1 MDVVENGRELAKP
14 NERELAR
21 PTLTSAGRA
30 ANEAASAYIFKD
42 YRMRRAEKTIQT
54 QFAALVLWGR
64 YLSVA
69 DAAEELLAEAAQW
82 TLTYFDDVAL
92 LEMGQYAQSQQT
104 DLPLIYAAH
113 YCQHRPEAWQGV
125 TWGLVEGF
133 VKWLLNEG
141 YSVASVNNRLSA
153 VKVYARLAAKAEAIS
168 PTEAVLIRDVRG
180 YGTTEG
186 KRVDNV
192 RKQTRIGFKKEGAI
206 VLSAVQARLLKRTHP
221 PTPQGIRD
229 RLLLTLLLDL
239 GLRASEVAALRVS
252 DLSEPGFV
260 TVYRQKTDS
269 TDLMALTADL
279 HVALEDYKEYIR
291 EKGRL
296 LRGSRKNEKLT
307 NQKMS
312 VRAIGGRVKI
322 LGRDIL
328 GIWELSPHDLRHTWA
343 TRAAKG
349 SSPFILRDAGGWTNM
364 QTPGRYV
371 ERSKVVNEGI
381 QLDY

>member
-153 VKVYARLAAKAEAIS
+153 IKVYARLAAKAEAIS
-168 PTEAVLIRDVRG
+168 PKEAVLIRDVRG

-206 VLSAVQARLLKRTHP
+206 LLSAEQARL
-221 PTPQGIRD
+221 
-229 RLLLTLLLDL
+229 
-239 GLRASEVAALRVS
+239 
-252 DLSEPGFV
+252 
-260 TVYRQKTDS
+260 
-269 TDLMALTADL
+269 
-279 HVALEDYKEYIR
+279 
-291 EKGRL
+291 
-296 LRGSRKNEKLT
+296 
-307 NQKMS
+307 
-312 VRAIGGRVKI
+312 
-322 LGRDIL
+322 
-328 GIWELSPHDLRHTWA
+328 
-343 TRAAKG
+343 
-349 SSPFILRDAGGWTNM
+349 
-364 QTPGRYV
+364 
-371 ERSKVVNEGI
+371 
-381 QLDY
+381 